1 MTTDKRDTVSLLSQR
16 CIDFLDLIAPHWQ
29 YLQLK
34 RPTTAALEGLE
45 ALVSCNLLTLGDL
58 STVTPLTL
66 LTLGAKVAGPP
77 AGGALFWEYLLPQER
92 EAIKTLLQTI
102 LIEQINTA
110 LSQSENIA
118 LHRPI
123 EGAANS
129 PVGETCYSSLLI
141 QPAEVID
148 QWTEP
153 DSITIVNWPYA
164 IKRPVAF
171 VAGEICATP
180 LLAGPVRDALRAAG
194 YDLSAI
200 PLSVLPLSART
211 ANRFGYAHITT
222 LEALTSQ
229 TPAELMSLRNFGPRA
244 LEETLRSAQDY
255 LLRRLEAVPAE
266 TLVPPQPVHSF
277 AVDQTAS
284 PFVPELPLSPIRE
297 QQATLTAAEVEPDSG
312 YSSLFLKIEKVLQQT
327 RHPYA
332 STLSLFTPV
341 GKGRAVHFA
350 KGEIGNTPLLAK
362 HIRDVLRTRGY
373 NLNTIA
379 LDSLQLSP
387 KTRRLLERNGITT
400 LELLLLQTPKSLM
413 KLPGF
418 NARHYQEIANIL
430 FGYLTPWLKKLPLEI
445 LVPRERIMPSLFD
458 PVEETRTSAD
468 VLQAQ
473 NHQPIRRGKNA
484 LFFPIGAVLQ
494 ALGFHSSQ
502 EDVPLFNLSEE
513 EANQNALLSDQLIAA
528 LARQGCYLAKTDV
541 QQLFLKNGLFSST
554 HSLSIR
560 TYNSLRRAGIY
571 TLRELARQTPTDLMD
586 IRNFGVGSYREIIE
600 ALFAY
605 LQPWLDTLGIDLANE
620 ESLLAYQDPAPLE
633 FDAPAEP
640 ELEETAALSDLFAA
654 LIPPD
659 LLAWLDYYE
668 IPWQQLS
675 IAEACPTLKVDAGL
689 APLSSLTLGNLA
701 TPEQLTIPEPLIVP
715 ELAEQALT
723 EIQQTLVAMLA
734 RQIIEAAPSAQ
745 EQEHSRQVFASVS
758 VESLL
763 AELLNQYILTKHNSS
778 GQNKNNLPREMIVML
793 AHSGVLLGQTK
804 TLGELAATFHLTRE
818 GVRQLELR
826 AEEALHKGAARPFV
840 EGLTVL
846 VKWAIQAEGGVT
858 TVSGAA
864 QRVAIWLPFGDLDP
878 SATIRLLVKWAT
890 NTAVK
895 GDARL
900 VSSSTAPKLLDEIE
914 DHLEQIFHTQPDSI
928 PFEHL
933 VDKVMLAGSDALLNA
948 GRAFVAAAIRISDVI
963 DLQGGFCLPRGKGSL
978 RAQLVSVL
986 RAMGRP
992 AHFNEVAER
1001 YNAMYPEEKPRTG
1014 HTVQAIFLRF
1024 PETFARTGNGTYALA
1039 EAGYEGALTVA
1050 DALER
1055 ILQENGQPM
1064 HVSEIVAQGKEQYQ
1078 WKDSALQAGL
1088 RTNTKIVSLG
1098 SGFFGLAAQSYPGFD
1113 AATAYVE
1120 RFGVEPV
1127 TKERLVVATYTNQQ
1141 HHQVVQLKLSE
1152 NALQGNIRLSN
1163 KALRE
1168 LFPVQGHFR
1177 ASGFAPGQ
1185 PTLDLTIKRGQYDIS
1200 GFARWFKQHNAQPG
1214 DFLFIEKL
1222 SDEQLINPGAFRLAY
1237 APANKL
1243 AEAMQLVGLSPTD
1256 EAGGAFDYRLL
1267 WRCREPEK
1275 LSALFTYM
1283 LGHPWPTTQAVNT
1296 ALGFAPGS
1304 PHGADYVELGLLGG
1318 LLAIGKL
1325 EQDAPTEIVRPTP
1338 FGRTWIAEQRD
1349 ADALA
1354 ISLALSLPPYRA
1366 HLRSDFNDEQN
1377 DDTEVEQM
1385 TTALLDPKL
1394 LAAWD
1399 ARFGMAAPT
1408 LRDQALRVS
1417 NAVVTTARLPGPVL
1431 TLLLLLLAAQSN
1443 GLGISLPAAEASGL
1457 TNAQEAAL
1465 RLRQLGIAVQW
1476 DATGQT
1482 ALAEQVQLA
1491 VTSSTSVEERLC
1503 APNGSLGTAL
1513 ANSWRAIQQTAWPQH
1528 SISAA
1533 ELYTALMGTHDFLFN
1548 SLLVPTPKGVDQAAR
1563 YVDGRCVPCPFMSLA
1578 ADWGLVPTEQASAP
1592 FAFLSHATRRISGQT
1607 VEPIAICLNR
1617 ELLTQDWDAKHALAA
1632 NAHLALLTLIASD
1645 AGGLA
1650 ERCSLGAQGY
1660 LLAGKPL
1667 IQALDDLLRGLGY
1680 SVWDEGYRQ
1689 DVAIRA
1695 TLGQELVSLAEQLG
1709 LLTISTN
1716 GFESLSSLAT
1726 EVYYSAYDV
1735 LLRLQVLSSQL
1746 VYDHRLG

>member
-58 STVTPLTL
+58 STVTPLML

-77 AGGALFWEYLLPQER
+77 AEGAPFWAHLLQQER
-92 EAIKTLLQTI
+92 ETIKPLLQTI
-102 LIEQINTA
+102 LTEQINTV
-110 LSQSENIA
+110 LSQPENPTR
-118 LHRPI
+118 HRPADRTI
-123 EGAANS
+123 DTTG
-129 PVGETCYSSLLI
+129 GETGYSSLLI
-141 QPAEVID
+141 QPEEVID
-148 QWTEP
+148 QWTNP
-153 DSITIVNWPYA
+153 NSITVVNWPYG
-164 IKRPVAF
+164 IKRSVAF
-171 VAGEICATP
+171 ATGEICATP
-180 LLAGPVRDALRAAG
+180 LLAGPVHKALRAAG
-194 YDLSAI
+194 YDLSAVPLSFL
-200 PLSVLPLSART
+200 PLSVRT
-211 ANRFGYAHITT
+211 ANACRRANVTT
-222 LEALTSQ
+222 LETLTSQ
-229 TPAELMSLRNFGPRA
+229 TPEQLMTLRNFGPRT
-244 LEETLRSAQDY
+244 LEEVLRAAHDY
-255 LLRRLEAVPAE
+255 LLPWLEVVPKDA
-266 TLVPPQPVHSF
+266 LVPPEPLQPFVLDDTGTS
-277 AVDQTAS
+277 QS
-284 PFVPELPLSPIRE
+284 GSVPELLLSPSNE
-297 QQATLTAAEVEPDSG
+297 QENKAQPIAEYDSG
-312 YSSLFLKIEKVLQQT
+312 YSSLFIRIMKVLQQT
-327 RHPYA
+327 LHPTA
-332 STLSLFTPV
+332 PTLSLYTPV
-341 GKGRAVHFA
+341 GKGPAIHFSR
-350 KGEIGNTPLLAK
+350 GEVGNTPLLAK
-362 HIRDVLRTRGY
+362 HIRDMLHDRGHD
-373 NLNTIA
+373 LNTV
-379 LDSLQLSP
+379 SLESIQLSP
-387 KTRRLLERNGITT
+387 RARYLCERGGTTT
-400 LELLLLQTPKSLM
+400 LELLLRQTPNSL
-413 KLPGF
+413 LAFPGL
-418 NARHYQEIANIL
+418 NHKYYQEIANTL
-430 FGYLTPWLKKLPLEI
+430 LKYLTPWLRQFPIETLAPS
-445 LVPRERIMPSLFD
+445 VRMMPSLFD
-458 PVEETRTSAD
+458 AD
-468 VLQAQ
+468 DEAGAENDDLVAGNRNPL
-473 NHQPIRRGKNA
+473 RSGKNA
-484 LFFPIGAVLQ
+484 LFFPIDAVIQ
-494 ALGFHSSQ
+494 AMGYGSVMDDDLPP
-502 EDVPLFNLSEE
+502 PLAPEE
-513 EANQNALLSDQLIAA
+513 ISQNALLSERMIAA
-528 LARQGCYLAKTDV
+528 LTKLGCNLERSGRIL
-541 QQLFLKNGLFSST
+541 LFLENDAYPTALA
-554 HSLSIR
+554 LR
-560 TYNSLRRAGIY
+560 TSNA
-571 TLRELARQTPTDLMD
+571 LARASITTIVEIVRRSPAELMKAQN
-586 IRNFGVGSYREIIE
+586 IGPVSYREVVE
-600 ALFAY
+600 RLHRY
-605 LQPWLDTLGIDLANE
+605 LQPWLDQLHINLSDE
-620 ESLLAYQDPAPLE
+620 ESLIAYQDPPPLE
-633 FDAPAEP
+633 FDVLAEP
-640 ELEETAALSDLFAA
+640 EETTALSDVFAA
-654 LIPPD
+654 LISPD
-659 LLAWLDYYE
+659 LLAWLDDYE
-668 IPWQQLS
+668 VPWRQLS
-675 IAEACPTLKVDAGL
+675 IAEACPTLGSDARLDFLG
-689 APLSSLTLGNLA
+689 SLTLGDLA
-701 TPEQLTIPEPLIVP
+701 KLEPMTSLETLIAP
-715 ELAEQALT
+715 ELAEQAIT
-723 EIQQTLVAMLA
+723 EIQQTLVARLA
-734 RQIIEAAPSAQ
+734 RQITEVAPSKQ
-745 EQEHSRQVFASVS
+745 EQESNREVLMLVS
-758 VESLL
+758 VESSL
-763 AELLNQYILTKHNSS
+763 AELLNQYILTKRKSE

-793 AHSGVLLGQTK
+793 ARSGVLLGQTK
-804 TLGELAATFHLTRE
+804 TLEELAATFHLTRE

-826 AEEALHKGAARPFV
+826 AEAALHKGAARPFMK
-840 EGLTVL
+840 GLTVL
-846 VKWAIQAEGGVT
+846 VEWAIRAEGGVT

-864 QRVAIWLPFGDLDP
+864 QRVATWLPFGSLDP
-878 SATIRLLVKWAT
+878 VATIKLLVKWAT
-890 NTAVK
+890 DTTVK

-900 VSSSTAPKLLDEIE
+900 VASNAAPKLLDEID

-928 PFEHL
+928 PLERL
-933 VDKVMLAGSDALLNA
+933 IDTVMLAGGDTLLNA

-963 DLQGGFCLPRGKGSL
+963 DLQGDFCLPRGKGSL

-1055 ILQENGQPM
+1055 ILHESGQPM

-1168 LFPVQGHFR
+1168 FFPVQGHFR

-1185 PTLDLTIKRGQYDIS
+1185 PALDLTIKRGQYDIS
-1200 GFARWFKQHNAQPG
+1200 GLARWFKHHNAQPG
-1214 DFLFIEKL
+1214 DFFFIEKL
-1222 SDEQLINPGAFRLAY
+1222 ADEQAIEDNAFRLAY
-1237 APANKL
+1237 APAGKL

-1275 LSALFTYM
+1275 LSALLTYM

-1318 LLAIGKL
+1318 LLAIGKV

-1366 HLRSDFNDEQN
+1366 HLRSDFNDEHN
-1377 DDTEVEQM
+1377 DTEVEQM

-1399 ARFGMAAPT
+1399 ARFGLAAPT
-1408 LRDQALRVS
+1408 LRDQALRGS

-1443 GLGISLPAAEASGL
+1443 GLGISLPAAEANGL
-1457 TNAQEAAL
+1457 AHAQEAAV

-1476 DATGQT
+1476 DDAGQA
-1482 ALAEQVQLA
+1482 ALAEQVHLA
-1491 VTSSTSVEERLC
+1491 VTSSASVEERLRGD
-1503 APNGSLGTAL
+1503 NGPLGAAL
-1513 ANSWRAIQQTAWPQH
+1513 ADGWRTIQQGAWPLH
-1528 SISAA
+1528 SVSAA
-1533 ELYTALMGTHDFLFN
+1533 DLYTALIGTYSALFN
-1548 SLLVPTPKGVDQAAR
+1548 SLLASTPEDIDQATR
-1563 YVDGRCVPCPFMSLA
+1563 YLDGRCVPCPFVSLA
-1578 ADWGLVPTEQASAP
+1578 ADWGLVPTEGVPVP
-1592 FAFLSHATRRISGQT
+1592 FAFLSHANRQLSGQT
-1607 VEPIAICLNR
+1607 IEPIAICLSR
-1617 ELLTQDWDAKHALAA
+1617 EVVKQDWDAKRALAA

-1650 ERCSLGAQGY
+1650 ERCSLGEHGH
-1660 LLAGKPL
+1660 LLAGRPL

-1680 SVWDEGYRQ
+1680 TVWDEAYRQ
-1689 DVAIRA
+1689 DAATQAALGRDLVA
-1695 TLGQELVSLAEQLG
+1695 LGERSG
-1709 LLTISTN
+1709 LLTITTN
-1716 GFESLSSLAT
+1716 GFESLSPLAT

-1746 VYDHRLG
+1746 VNDHRLG